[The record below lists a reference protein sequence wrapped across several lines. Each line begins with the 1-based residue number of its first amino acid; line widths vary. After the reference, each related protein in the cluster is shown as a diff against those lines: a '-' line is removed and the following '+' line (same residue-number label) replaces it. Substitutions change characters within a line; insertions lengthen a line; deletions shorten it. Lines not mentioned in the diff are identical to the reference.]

1 MSKLQKLQCDNCG
14 GKIDGVTL
22 TCQSCG
28 MQYRLNDDMT
38 LCRVEVFNK
47 RFVTLEGQVGVPTYL
62 IYDENELECIAE
74 TTLRSMSEKMAEKL
88 LPFME
93 FQTMFNPT
101 KNSLD
106 TYGRVQVAIPTTHNG
121 EPVHQLIKDLS
132 TVKGA

>member
-1 MSKLQKLQCDNCG
+1 MSKLQKLQCDSCG

-47 RFVTLEGQVGVPTYL
+47 RFVTLDGKVGIPTYL
-62 IYDENELECIAE
+62 IHDEEDLAQVAKM
-74 TTLRSMSEKMAEKL
+74 TLQEMSEGMAKKL

-93 FQTMFNPT
+93 FQTIFNNELMT
-101 KNSLD
+101 LD
-106 TYGRVQVAIPTTHNG
+106 TYGRVQVAIPTTCNG
-121 EPVHQLIKDLS
+121 EPVHNLIKDFNN
-132 TVKGA
+132 VR